1 MAAIIAKGDASIS
14 INPEETQ
21 ATLGFVFDPDGL
33 GWDADAVI
41 KLAGENK
48 LGAPQARDLETFL
61 KGASKAKKKGEVF
74 QMVIARGTPPE
85 DPAGE
90 EISWEAVPV
99 PADMEPYKDTA
110 LKEAGDPVL
119 YRVKTERIKKE
130 QLVKKAGALPFL
142 PGKEEMVVTWE
153 KKETREK
160 VSVNPEL
167 KELKYA
173 EKGKKIG
180 TASPPKP
187 GKPGKSVFGKPIPP
201 KQLPEGGFL
210 LGKGLS
216 REKNDIYAQYSGLLR
231 IGENWADV
239 AALAKPSWAVEKG
252 SDGITFYFRFEP
264 GDSRF
269 APPTGEEVIADACS
283 KGAPAALLV
292 KAESIDAEIAGAI
305 HSGAAV
311 FAHSLFRVQEGEA
324 VVEISPDRTMAAL
337 NLRKG
342 VAGGRPLSMKDISQ
356 ALRDSK
362 VQGFDQ
368 EKLKADL
375 KTFMEGPELALDN
388 YLLVEGKPSTRGKD
402 REVQL
407 TVKLPEEAET
417 KPILERVKARS
428 APLVGEENFPPEE
441 ANGAVMVKKGDTVA
455 RISAGSEGESG
466 KDIFGNEIPGLP
478 GNDPDLKLYGGL
490 EQHGSDITAAM
501 DGLLLVKTGE
511 KSFRGQVIEYR
522 DGRVAVHVSD
532 DAMEAR
538 VDLVKEQGAGLAL
551 RPDLVLKALA
561 AMGVLKG
568 VNTAAVE
575 AACKQAHARG
585 SCEGALVARGKVP
598 LAKDGFE
605 LTWLVPGGGPGP
617 GKSIPVKAGQ
627 PVAELRPGPEGGRPG
642 YNVKGAVLEIDKAVP
657 LDLNHDESIKEVPA
671 AERQGGE
678 FVRLTA
684 ACLGELC
691 FDGKR
696 LTVSSLQGVEGDVG
710 PATGNI
716 RFSGE
721 VRIKG
726 RVLPGFTV
734 TGGLNVLISGSADA
748 ALISA
753 GGKVLVAGGIRGAGK
768 GLVRSRKTVEAAFVD
783 QATVMAIEDIRLKSG
798 CLKSN
803 IKTNGM
809 LLIDDASGRLEGGV
823 TKARKGVNA
832 QDVGNEKGNRT
843 EISFGQ
849 DYLIRDQIDALDNDI
864 EKIRAAIK
872 RLDIRIQQ
880 VLKNPQALSA
890 ARAEKVK
897 LMKMLEQLNIKIFT
911 LREKYEE
918 HFDSEIRIRGT
929 VYPGVVMES
938 HDRYY
943 EVSQARSGVVFYF
956 DRDIGRIK
964 ERGM

>member
-1 MAAIIAKGDASIS
+1 MAAIIAKGDAGIS

-21 ATLGFVFDPDGL
+21 ATLSFAVDPDGL
-33 GWDADAVI
+33 GWDADAII

-48 LGAPQARDLETFL
+48 LSAPQARDLEPFL
-61 KGASKAKKKGEVF
+61 KGASKSKKKGEVF
-74 QMVIARGTPPE
+74 HMIIAQGTPPE
-85 DPAGE
+85 DPVGE
-90 EISWEAVPV
+90 EVNWEAVPV
-99 PADMEPYKDTA
+99 PADMEPYKDAA

-119 YRVKTERIKKE
+119 YRVKVEKIKKE

-142 PGKEEMVVTWE
+142 PGKEETVVTWD

-160 VSVNPEL
+160 ISVNPEP
-167 KELKYA
+167 KELKYV
-173 EKGKKIG
+173 EKDKKIG
-180 TASPPKP
+180 TVIPPRP

-201 KQLPEGGFL
+201 KLLPEGSFL

-216 REKNDIYAQYSGLLR
+216 REKNDIYARYSGLLR

-252 SDGITFYFRFEP
+252 SDGITFYFKFEP
-264 GDSRF
+264 GDSHF
-269 APPTGEEVIADACS
+269 APPTGEEVLADARS
-283 KGAPAALLV
+283 KGAPEPLLV
-292 KAESIDAEIAGAI
+292 KAEVIDAKIAETI
-305 HSGAAV
+305 RSGAAV
-311 FAHSLFRVQEGEA
+311 FAHSLFQVQEGEA
-324 VVEISPDRTMAAL
+324 AVEISPDKTMAAL

-342 VAGGRPLSMKDISQ
+342 VAGGRSLSMKDISQ

-362 VQGFDQ
+362 VRGFDL

-375 KTFMEGPELALDN
+375 KAFMEGPELSLSN
-388 YLLVEGKPSTRGKD
+388 YLLVQGKPAARGQD
-402 REVQL
+402 REVKLAVQL
-407 TVKLPEEAET
+407 LEEAEA
-417 KPILERVKARS
+417 KPILERVRARGVS
-428 APLVGEENFPPEE
+428 LAGGENLPPEE
-441 ANGAVMVKKGDTVA
+441 ASGAAMVKKGGTVA
-455 RISAGSEGESG
+455 RISAGSEGEAG
-466 KDIFGNEIPGLP
+466 KDIFDNEIPGLP
-478 GNDPDLKLYGGL
+478 GNDPDLKLYSGL
-490 EQHGSDITAAM
+490 EQHGADITAAM

-511 KSFRGQVIEYR
+511 KSFRAQVIEYR
-522 DGRVAVHVSD
+522 DGRAAVHLSD

-538 VDLVKEQGAGLAL
+538 VDLNKEQGAGLAL
-551 RPDLVLKALA
+551 RPDLVVKALA
-561 AMGVLKG
+561 AAGVVKG
-568 VNTAAVE
+568 VNSAAIEAAVKR
-575 AACKQAHARG
+575 AQARG
-585 SCEGALVARGKVP
+585 FCEGALVARGKAP
-598 LAKDGFE
+598 LTKSGFE
-605 LTWLVPGGGPGP
+605 LAWLVPGGGPRP

-627 PVAELRPGPEGGRPG
+627 PVAELRPGPEEGRPG
-642 YNVKGAVLEIDKAVP
+642 YDVKGSVLEIDKAVP
-657 LDLNHDESIKEVPA
+657 LDLNHDESIKEAPA

-678 FVRLTA
+678 FVRLA
-684 ACLGELC
+684 AARSGELC
-691 FDGKR
+691 FDGRR

-716 RFSGE
+716 NFSGE
-721 VRIKG
+721 VRIRG

-753 GGKVLVAGGIRGAGK
+753 GGKVLIAGGIRGAGK

-783 QATVMAIEDIRLKSG
+783 QATVMAVEDIRLKNG

-809 LLIDDASGRLEGGV
+809 LLIDAASGRLEGGV

-849 DYLIRDQIDALDNDI
+849 DYLIRDLIDTVDNDI

-872 RLDIRIQQ
+872 RVDARIQQ
-880 VLKNPQALSA
+880 VLKNPRALA
-890 ARAEKVK
+890 VARAEKVR
-897 LMKMLEQLNIKIFT
+897 LMKMLEQLNLKIFT

-956 DRDIGRIK
+956 DRETGRIK

>member
-1 MAAIIAKGDASIS
+1 MAAIIAKGDAGIS

-21 ATLGFVFDPDGL
+21 AVFSLVFDPDGL

-48 LGAPQARDLETFL
+48 LSAPQARDLETFL
-61 KGASKAKKKGEVF
+61 KGASRAKKKGEVF
-74 QMVIARGTPPE
+74 QMIIARGIPSE
-85 DPAGE
+85 DPVGE
-90 EISWEAVPV
+90 EITWEAVPV
-99 PADMEPYKDTA
+99 PADMAPYRDAA

-119 YRVKTERIKKE
+119 YRVKIEKIKKE

-142 PGKEEMVVTWE
+142 PGKEETVVTWE

-160 VSVNPEL
+160 VSVNPEP
-167 KELKYA
+167 KELKYV

-180 TASPPKP
+180 TASPPRP

-216 REKNDIYAQYSGLLR
+216 REKNDIYARYSGLLR
-231 IGENWADV
+231 IGEDWADV

-269 APPTGEEVIADACS
+269 APPAGEEVIAAARS
-283 KGAPAALLV
+283 KGAPETLLV

-305 HSGAAV
+305 HSGAAI
-311 FAHSLFRVQEGEA
+311 FAYSLFRVQEGEA
-324 VVEISPDRTMAAL
+324 VVEISPDKTMAVL

-356 ALRDSK
+356 ALNNSK
-362 VQGFDQ
+362 VRGFDQ

-375 KTFMEGPELALDN
+375 KAFMAGPKLTLDN
-388 YLLVEGKPSTRGKD
+388 YLLVEGKPGTRGKD
-402 REVQL
+402 HEVQL
-407 TVKLPEEAET
+407 AVKLLQEAEV
-417 KPILERVKARS
+417 KPILERVKARTVFS
-428 APLVGEENFPPEE
+428 AGEENFPLEE
-441 ANGAVMVKKGDTVA
+441 ANGAVMVKKGDTAA
-455 RISAGSEGESG
+455 RIIAGSEGESG

-490 EQHGSDITAAM
+490 EQHGSNITAAM

-511 KSFRGQVIEYR
+511 KSFQGQVIEYR

-538 VDLVKEQGAGLAL
+538 VDLGKEQGAGLAL
-551 RPDLVLKALA
+551 RPDLVVKALT
-561 AMGVLKG
+561 AMGVVKG
-568 VNTAAVE
+568 VDTAAVE
-575 AACKQAHARG
+575 AACKQAQVRG
-585 SCEGALVARGKVP
+585 FCEGALIARGEAP
-598 LAKDGFE
+598 LAKGGFE
-605 LTWLVPGGGPGP
+605 LIWLVPGGGPGP

-642 YNVKGAVLEIDKAVP
+642 CNVKGTVLEIDKAVP
-657 LDLNHDESIKEVPA
+657 LDLNHDESIT
-671 AERQGGE
+671 ERQGGE
-678 FVRLTA
+678 FVGLTA
-684 ACLGELC
+684 ACPGELC

-696 LTVSSLQGVEGDVG
+696 LTVSSLREVEGDVG

-716 RFSGE
+716 NFSGE

-726 RVLPGFTV
+726 KVLPGFTV
-734 TGGLNVLISGSADA
+734 KGGLNVFISGSADA
-748 ALISA
+748 ALISS

-768 GLVRSRKTVEAAFVD
+768 GLVHSRKTVEAAFVD
-783 QATVMAIEDIRLKSG
+783 QATVMAIEDIRLKNG

-803 IKTNGM
+803 IKTNGI
-809 LLIDDASGRLEGGV
+809 LLIDAASGRLEGGV

-832 QDVGNEKGNRT
+832 QDVGNEKSNRT

-849 DYLIRDQIDALDNDI
+849 DYLIRDQIDALDNNI
-864 EKIRAAIK
+864 EKIRDAIK

-880 VLKNPQALSA
+880 VLKNPRLLAA

-897 LMKMLEQLNIKIFT
+897 LMKMLEQLNLKIFT

-918 HFDSEIRIRGT
+918 HFDSEIRVRGT

-956 DRDIGRIK
+956 DRDTGRIK
-964 ERGM
+964 ERDM